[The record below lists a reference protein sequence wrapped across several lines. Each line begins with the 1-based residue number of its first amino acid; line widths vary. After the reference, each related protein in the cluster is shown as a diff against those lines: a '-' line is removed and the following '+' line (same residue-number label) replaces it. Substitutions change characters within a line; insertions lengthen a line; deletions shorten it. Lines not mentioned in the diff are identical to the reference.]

1 MKSLFTILFISV
13 SMLVFSQKTLEK
25 GPLKNQLIDL
35 GPVVEN
41 DENYSNYDQLKE
53 TLKDVEIVML
63 GEQSHGDGTTYKTKV
78 KLIKYLYEEMGFD
91 ILAFESGVYD
101 CTRAWDK
108 IEQGED
114 VATALANSVF
124 FLWSTTKEFKPLA
137 AYIDENK
144 NAKNPLV
151 VTGFDSQF
159 TGRIS
164 EKEFTSDLK
173 EYIEKIN
180 PEIIQSQEW
189 SDFETSLNFVL
200 NYEIKEYEEEQ
211 AQADTSFINTMISA
225 LNRKDA
231 EADYWTQVL
240 NNTKSTISDLMF
252 KTDFRDKQMAANLIW
267 LKENNPG
274 KKIICWGAT
283 SHFLYNSSEI
293 RMKSFPYNIVDN
305 YYQKQP
311 MMGQYIKD
319 KYGDK
324 VFTIGFIAY
333 EGRFGLT
340 SDKKIKPAKENSLE
354 YAIEKSGYQNC
365 FLSFEDYDSG
375 NLISRPLAQKYM
387 KNNISQVMDGVIF
400 NKNMKRP
407 RLDRNF
413 FLEIYPE
420 NKWIKPE
427 PTENA
432 SAETDK

>member
-1 MKSLFTILFISV
+1 MKSLFTVLFISL
-13 SMLVFSQKTLEK
+13 SLALFSQKETDQASLTD
-25 GPLKNQLIDL
+25 QLIDL
-35 GPVVEN
+35 GSVIDN
-41 DENYSNYDQLKE
+41 DENYANYDQLKE

-63 GEQSHGDGTTYKTKV
+63 GEQSHGDGTTYKTKI
-78 KLIKYLYEEMGFD
+78 KLIKYLHAEMGFD
-91 ILAFESGVYD
+91 ILAFESGIYD
-101 CTRAWDK
+101 CTQAWDK

-114 VATALANSVF
+114 VASALANSVF

-144 NAKNPLV
+144 NATNPLQ

-173 EYIEKIN
+173 EYIGKTN

-189 SDFETSLNFVL
+189 SNFETSLGYAV
-200 NYEIKEYEEEQ
+200 NYKLKEYEKEQ
-211 AQADTSFINTMISA
+211 AEADTTFINTLISS
-225 LNRKDA
+225 LDQQDA
-231 EADYWTQVL
+231 KAGYWTQVL
-240 NNTKSTISDLMF
+240 TSAKYNISDVMF
-252 KTDFRDKQMAANLIW
+252 KTDFRDKQMAENLIW

-293 RMKSFPYNIVDN
+293 KMKKFPYNVVDN

-319 KYGDK
+319 KYADK
-324 VFTIGFIAY
+324 AFTIGFIAY

-354 YAIEKSGYQNC
+354 YAIEKAGYENC
-365 FLSFEDYDSG
+365 FLSFENYDSG
-375 NLISRPLAQKYM
+375 DLISRPLGQQYM
-387 KNNISQVMDGVIF
+387 KNNISHVMDGVVF
-400 NKNMKRP
+400 NKEMKRP

-420 NKWIKPE
+420 NRWIKPE
-427 PTENA
+427 PVESA
-432 SAETDK
+432 SSDTNM